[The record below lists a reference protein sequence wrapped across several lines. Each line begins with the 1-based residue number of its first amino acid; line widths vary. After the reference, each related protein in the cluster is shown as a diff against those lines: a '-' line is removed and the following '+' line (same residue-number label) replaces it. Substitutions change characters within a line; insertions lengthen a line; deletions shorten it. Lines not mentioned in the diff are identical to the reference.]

1 MALDI
6 TRLSGGNT
14 PADGSDPRTFPAI
27 WNSTATALEGLELDD
42 LTGVTVTSP
51 TTGQVLEYNGSA
63 WVNVEQQPG
72 DNLIYNGAMQVAQR
86 GTSETGITGPGYST
100 ADRWR
105 SDISSMGTWT
115 QTVESDGP
123 TGSGFAKSLKM
134 ECTTA
139 DGSPAASDYV
149 NVQQRFEGQDL
160 QGLKKG
166 TSSAESLTLSFWVK
180 SNATGTYVVEFLDLD
195 NNRHISAAYTIVSS
209 GTWEQKT
216 VTLPGDT
223 GGSGFTNDNGLSLL
237 TVFWLGVGSDRSS
250 GTLATSWAARDN
262 ANSAVGQ
269 TNLAASTSNYWQVT
283 GVQLEA
289 GTVATPFEHK
299 SYGVE
304 LAECKRYYQKS
315 FLYDT
320 APFNNTIANTVT
332 IGNPATTAGYGTTSG
347 LSYSPGFSI
356 LEVEMRSTP
365 SVQLYSANGNVSA
378 GQFGDVYNK
387 NNTTSY
393 AASVI
398 TDSNYGNYTN
408 NKRISVRTNNG
419 SGVSNQG
426 NPLGVHWTAD
436 AEL

>member
-195 NNRHISAAYTIVSS
+195 NSRHISAAYTIVSS

-289 GTVATPFEHK
+289 GSVATPFEHK

-304 LAECKRYYQKS
+304 LALCQRYYYVAVEGTGKALAMAAYES
-315 FLYDT
+315 SSVIVGVFNFPVAMRVSPSMSASIGTDYYRLRPGDYVNSLLST
-320 APFNNTIANTVT
+320 GSTVNTCGFFNNSEAS
-332 IGNPATTAGYGTTSG
+332 GTAG
-347 LSYSPGFSI
+347 
-356 LEVEMRSTP
+356 
-365 SVQLYSANGNVSA
+365 SA
-378 GQFGDVYNK
+378 GRF
-387 NNTTSY
+387 TTEN
-393 AASVI
+393 
-398 TDSNYGNYTN
+398 SNS
-408 NKRISVRTNNG
+408 KVA
-419 SGVSNQG
+419 
-426 NPLGVHWTAD
+426 LD